1 MATSRVK
8 GITIEIG
15 GDTTGL
21 DKALSG
27 VNKEINGT
35 KKELKD
41 VEKLLKM
48 DPGNTELLR
57 QKQEALKNEVA
68 QTSDKLQTL
77 KNAQAEV
84 TRQYENGDIDKGAYD
99 AFQREIIATEN
110 ELKNLQRE
118 LAESNVIAQ
127 KLANAGEGM
136 KTFGGNVE
144 KAGRSLMPLSTAVA
158 GIGAAAVKV
167 TADFDASMSKVAAVS
182 GATGESFEKLRAKAR
197 EMGANTKF
205 SASEAA
211 DAMNYMAMAGWKTE
225 DMLDGI
231 DGIMNL
237 AAASG
242 EDLALTSDIVTDA
255 LSAFGEKADQ
265 AGRLSD
271 ILASASSNANTNVA
285 MMGESF
291 KYAANTAGSMGYS
304 MEDTAIALGLMANT
318 GVKASRGGTALNN
331 IMTRMAKKTK
341 ESGAAMNQLGLSL
354 DDGKGNMYSFMD
366 IMKQLRAG
374 FGQLKM
380 DEKEFSTEMES
391 LADQFEAGELSEK
404 EFDKAQEVLI
414 ERAYGATG
422 ALNAQYA
429 AMLAGKTGMGALLA
443 IVNASDEDF
452 NKLTE
457 AVNNSAGT
465 AQNMADVMQDN
476 LSGQLTILMS
486 QLQELAI
493 QFGDMMMPVLR
504 NCVEWLQK
512 FMDKLNGMDEGT
524 RTAILQ
530 VGLFVAALGPVLII
544 VGKVVTAIGSILT
557 LVPKVIGGL
566 SMLKGA
572 FTALWAV
579 IVANPIVAIAAAIV
593 GLVVL
598 IGTKGDEIKAIIQK
612 VDDFL
617 QNVFAKDWTEVFGPV
632 LGGVINKFMST
643 FKEQWDSLKRILD
656 GIIDFIRG
664 VFTGDWERALNGL
677 KTIFGNVFNSL
688 VSLALSP
695 INKIISKINSMFS
708 GINGIS
714 AKVGASI
721 QIPKIPMLASGGIVS
736 GGSAIVGEAGAE
748 LLSVS
753 NGRATVQP
761 LSNGGNAGHTDITEL
776 LQTYL
781 PYLAEG
787 NQIILDSGA
796 LVGATAPAMNTA
808 LGRIA
813 VRAGAR

>member
-15 GDTTGL
+15 GDTDGL
-21 DKALSG
+21 NKALG
-27 VNKEINGT
+27 KVNKEINGT

-77 KNAQAEV
+77 KDAQEKV
-84 TRQYENGDIDKGAYD
+84 TEAYANGDIDKGAYD

-136 KTFGGNVE
+136 KAFGGKVE
-144 KAGRSLMPLSTAVA
+144 QAGRSLMPLSAAVA

-182 GATGESFEKLRAKAR
+182 GATGKEFDDLRAKAR
-197 EMGANTKF
+197 EMGSKTKF

-211 DAMNYMAMAGWKTE
+211 EAMNYMAMAGWKSQE
-225 DMLDGI
+225 MLKGI
-231 DGIMNL
+231 DGIMSL

-341 ESGAAMNQLGLSL
+341 ESATAMNMLGISL
-354 DDGKGNMYSFMD
+354 DDGHGNMYSFME
-366 IMKQLRAG
+366 IMNKLRDG
-374 FGQLKM
+374 FGELKM
-380 DEKEFSTEMES
+380 NEAEFSTEMES
-391 LADQFEAGELSEK
+391 LIDQFEEGELTEK
-404 EFDKAQEVLI
+404 EFDKEQEALI

-443 IVNASDEDF
+443 IVNASQEDF
-452 NKLTE
+452 DKLTN
-457 AVNNSAGT
+457 AVYGSEGA
-465 AQNMADVMQDN
+465 AQSMAEIMQDN
-476 LSGQLTILMS
+476 LSGQMTILMS

-493 QFGDMMMPVLR
+493 QFGDMMMPTLKK
-504 NCVEWLQK
+504 CVEWLQK

-524 RTAILQ
+524 RTAILS
-530 VGLFVAALGPVLII
+530 VGLFIAALGPVLII
-544 VGKVVTAIGSILT
+544 LGKITMGIGSF
-557 LVPKVIGGL
+557 LVMIPKMAAGL
-566 SMLKGA
+566 STLKTA
-572 FTALWAV
+572 FTALWGLLS
-579 IVANPIVAIAAAIV
+579 ANPIGLVITAIV
-593 GLVVL
+593 GLVAL
-598 IGTKGDEIKAIIQK
+598 IATKGDEIKAIIQK

-617 QNVFAKDWTEVFGPV
+617 QNIFAKDWTEVFGPV
-632 LGGVINKFMST
+632 LGGVINKFMGMIKT
-643 FKEQWDSLKRILD
+643 QWDALKKIFD

-677 KTIFGNVFNSL
+677 KNIFGRVFESL
-688 VSLALSP
+688 VGLAKSP
-695 INKIISKINSMFS
+695 INRIISLINGLFGGINS
-708 GINGIS
+708 IS
-714 AKVGASI
+714 SKVGASF
-721 QIPKIPMLASGGIVS
+721 QIPKIPMLASGGVVS
-736 GGSAIVGEAGAE
+736 AGSAIVGEAGAE

-761 LSNGGNAGHTDITEL
+761 LSNGGNGGHTDITDL
-776 LQTYL
+776 LKTYL

-787 NQIILDSGA
+787 SQIVLDSGA
-796 LVGATAPAMNTA
+796 LVGATAPAMNNA
-808 LGRIA
+808 LGMIA
-813 VRAGAR
+813 MRANGR